1 MLEIKNGRL
10 EREGKTLFS
19 NLSFIARGGEAVC
32 VSAPPRSG
40 KTSLLR
46 SFLGFLPLDDG
57 YVSVDGELID
67 AFSARFFRKQMSYLP
82 QVVDLPYQ
90 KVSDMIAQLLAFKKD
105 VSLEDSKAS
114 LMALWKEL
122 GIQEESYSQELNEI
136 NYIQCRLLMLT
147 GICVLQHPIVLLD
160 EPTTGMVGEEV
171 ENVGFCIRHLTRQ
184 GASVVVTCQEHDPIV
199 RYCDKLVEFNTH
211 PYS

>member
-1 MLEIKNGRL
+1 MLEVKNGRL

-19 NLSFIARGGEAVC
+19 NLSFVARGGEAVC

-57 YVSVDGELID
+57 YMSVDGELID

-82 QVVDLPYQ
+82 QEVDFPYQ
-90 KVSDMIAQLLAFKKD
+90 KVSDIMEQLLALKEGI
-105 VSLEDSKAS
+105 SLEESKAS

-122 GIQEESYSQELNEI
+122 GIHEESYSQELTEI
-136 NYIQCRLLMLT
+136 TIHQRRLLMISAL
-147 GICVLQHPIVLLD
+147 CVLQHPIVLMD
-160 EPTTGMVGEEV
+160 EPTTGMVGNEV
-171 ENVGFCIRHLTRQ
+171 ENVGSCIRHLIKQ
-184 GASVVVTCQEHDPIV
+184 GTSVVVVCQEHDPIV
-199 RYCDKLVEFNTH
+199 RYCDKLIELNSH